1 VQVAITGDPSGE
13 ERLTCFVHKNIMFP
27 EAVSASSVA
36 SRTEKRDGNS
46 GKDCMSWAVPGC
58 IIGALLVLGCA
69 RTGTSGIDTSNASAA
84 EGETFVVSP
93 NAAKVAGAYN
103 VRRVPAL
110 RTRDGRHVR
119 SGVLL
124 RSGHL
129 GNVREEGHADLVKL
143 GIASIIDLRS
153 RPEVEAAPDAP
164 WISSGTRHLVVD
176 LPKPDPSA
184 QQSCIPALNAAEPK
198 LAAIFA
204 HLGAPGSLPA
214 VVHCGL
220 GRDRACLCMAII
232 LLSLGVPAEEV
243 AADFHTNQAAAVEA
257 HWLDDLFA
265 RVAAR
270 GGIDE
275 YLAAHAVARNDV
287 ESLRSQALE

>member
-1 VQVAITGDPSGE
+1 MNRVA
-13 ERLTCFVHKNIMFP
+13 
-27 EAVSASSVA
+27 
-36 SRTEKRDGNS
+36 
-46 GKDCMSWAVPGC
+46 WGC
-58 IIGALLVLGCA
+58 VIGALSALGCS
-69 RTGTSGIDTSNASAA
+69 RTGTSGVDSSSANVPQS
-84 EGETFVVSP
+84 ENFVVSP
-93 NAAKVAGAYN
+93 KAAKVAGAYN
-103 VRRVPAL
+103 VRQVSGL

-119 SGVLL
+119 SGVLF

-129 GNVREEGHADLVKL
+129 GNVREDGHADLAKL

-153 RPEVEAAPDAP
+153 KPEVGAAPDAP
-164 WISSGTRHLVVD
+164 WVISGTRHLVVD
-176 LPKPDPSA
+176 LPKPDPSG
-184 QQSCIPALNAAEPK
+184 QRSCVPALNAAEPK

-204 HLGAPGSLPA
+204 HLGTPGALPA

-232 LLSLGVPAEEV
+232 LLSLGVSADDV
-243 AADFHTNQAAAVEA
+243 ATDFHTNQAAAVEPR
-257 HWLDDLFA
+257 WLDDLFA

-275 YLAAHAVARNDV
+275 YLAAHSVARTDV